1 MMMRRIHGGLDRR
14 YLGGVGVRQPPSS
27 THDDKVS
34 KQEPQREQTQV
45 EELPSNSRSSQR
57 AVTRLDP
64 SLFGQSNTSFKEG
77 QAKTA
82 RARILEKL
90 KDQESRG
97 GPGAE
102 ITRGRAKTHRS
113 SCAASRS
120 AVGAAAPGNGAKSAG
135 GGTAAAAQPSVGLF
149 GLVSR
154 WATRGKQQGKKAAH
168 QEEQSESAAVET
180 TTAAPAALVPMPMGQ
195 AFTTRL

>member
-1 MMMRRIHGGLDRR
+1 MEALIAAIHGGGRPSK
-14 YLGGVGVRQPPSS
+14 RQPPSS
-27 THDDKVS
+27 THDDKGS

-113 SCAASRS
+113 SCAASR
-120 AVGAAAPGNGAKSAG
+120 AAGPVAPGKGSKSAG
-135 GGTAAAAQPSVGLF
+135 GGTAAAAQQSVGIF

-168 QEEQSESAAVET
+168 QEGQSESAAVEPAT
-180 TTAAPAALVPMPMGQ
+180 AAAPAALVPMPMGQ